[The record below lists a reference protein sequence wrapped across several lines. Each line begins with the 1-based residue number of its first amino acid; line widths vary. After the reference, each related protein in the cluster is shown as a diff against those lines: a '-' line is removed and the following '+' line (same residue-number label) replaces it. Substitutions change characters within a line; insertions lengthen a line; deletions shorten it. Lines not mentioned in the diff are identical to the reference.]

1 VASPGGRRAKL
12 RVRATA
18 AGSTVR
24 KFGRR
29 WVGPGVNRKL
39 VSHPTISGFRA
50 LVVDDSRAARQ
61 VLVSA
66 LALLGPA
73 VCDEASDGAEGLK
86 RFAAADYDLVVTDIH
101 MPLLDGLKLIHH
113 IRSGVRR
120 PTTPILVVTTDRAT
134 SERDRALQVGA
145 NAFLSKP
152 VEPGQVSRAAASLLG
167 RPKG

>member
-1 VASPGGRRAKL
+1 M
-12 RVRATA
+12 T
-18 AGSTVR
+18 
-24 KFGRR
+24 
-29 WVGPGVNRKL
+29 
-39 VSHPTISGFRA
+39 GFRA

-66 LALLGPA
+66 LALLGAA

-113 IRSGVRR
+113 IRSGLRR
-120 PTTPILVVTTDRAT
+120 PTIPILVVTTDRAD
-134 SERDRALQVGA
+134 SERDRALRVGA
-145 NAFLSKP
+145 SLFLSKP

-167 RPKG
+167 PREPGGR